1 MKIARFLGVVARCV
15 VCSLLVASAACSS
28 PSASDAQLADAVSD
42 AAVPDAALSDV
53 EADATQADTLA
64 TCQATPGCACNG
76 HPALCDRR
84 LDEVVFP
91 TAHNAMSNTDE
102 GWLFANHNFGLTRQ
116 LNDGVRGFL
125 LDTHSWD
132 NPEDTST
139 TAWLCHSSCQLG
151 SIRLVDALAKFTAFL
166 SSHPDEVLI
175 FIVQDALPT
184 ADFVAAMTESGL
196 LPYAMTQAKGEPFPT
211 LRALIASGKRLLVT
225 TEHTG
230 GPPAWIHRF
239 NDLGFDTPYTFKTMA
254 ALRTAEGPEDSCRKY
269 RGTAG
274 APLFLMNHWV
284 AQVLPAEKWSA
295 LANVRA
301 VVVDRAK
308 RCAKLHGRLPTLVA
322 VDHYDLGDLFG
333 AVRELNGVE

>member
-1 MKIARFLGVVARCV
+1 MKKRRFLAVIARCL
-15 VCSLLVASAACSS
+15 VCCLLLASAGCSS
-28 PSASDAQLADAVSD
+28 PAASDPKLTDVA
-42 AAVPDAALSDV
+42 PDAALSDV
-53 EADATQADTLA
+53 ALAETAGDTASADTLA

-91 TAHNAMSNTDE
+91 SAHNAMSNADE
-102 GWLFANHNFGLTRQ
+102 GWLFANHNYGLTRQ

-125 LDTHSWD
+125 LDTHSWE
-132 NPEDTST
+132 NPEDKST

-151 SIRLVDALAKFTAFL
+151 SIRLVDALTKFTTFL
-166 SSHPDEVLI
+166 SAHPDEVLI
-175 FIVQDALPT
+175 FIVQDDLPT
-184 ADFVAAMTESGL
+184 AEFVAAMTTSGL
-196 LPYAMTQAKGEPFPT
+196 LPYAMTQPKGAKFPT

-225 TEHTG
+225 TEQTG

-284 AQVLPAEKWSA
+284 AQVLPAAKWSEQ
-295 LANVRA
+295 ANVRT
-301 VVVDRAK
+301 VLVDRAK

-333 AVRELNGVE
+333 AVRELNGL